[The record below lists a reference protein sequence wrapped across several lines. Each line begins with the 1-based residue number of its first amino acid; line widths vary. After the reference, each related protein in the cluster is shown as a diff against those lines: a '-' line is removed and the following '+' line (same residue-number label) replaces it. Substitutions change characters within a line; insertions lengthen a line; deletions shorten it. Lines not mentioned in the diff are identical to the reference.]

1 MESYR
6 DSLQVISGLTHDKAR
21 ANGDGAGDHAR
32 ACSTFLTGKQANKHE
47 SKIRSGKSMDQFLA
61 DKYNGITRFDSLQF
75 TGSKARIIGK
85 CDSGYSCAYQY
96 NLSWKSA
103 SQPMASMYDPQDV
116 FNRLFN
122 VEKIEQKKK
131 LYKKSILDLVL
142 EESRQLSKNIP
153 QRDKAKLEENII
165 STNDIPV
172 VRTDRG
178 GQVTYHGPGQLT
190 IYFLLNLRRL
200 NWGPKKL
207 ICEMESLIIDL
218 LEQYEINAS
227 RRTGAPGIYVQDKKI
242 ASIGLKIKR
251 GFCYHGISLN
261 VDMDMKPFDG
271 IVTCGIDSLEVT
283 QIKEFSE
290 ISIDDVKRDFLQ
302 LIKSQGA
309 RAA

>member
-1 MESYR
+1 LNNLENK
-6 DSLQVISGLTHDKAR
+6 DLGLTE
-21 ANGDGAGDHAR
+21 
-32 ACSTFLTGKQANKHE
+32 F
-47 SKIRSGKSMDQFLA
+47 
-61 DKYNGITRFDSLQF
+61 
-75 TGSKARIIGK
+75 
-85 CDSGYSCAYQY
+85 
-96 NLSWKSA
+96 
-103 SQPMASMYDPQDV
+103 QDV
-116 FNRLFN
+116 WRQMQAATD
-122 VEKIEQKKK
+122 QKSGQENDEIWFTEHHPVYT
-131 LYKKSILDLVL
+131 LGH
-142 EESRQLSKNIP
+142 
-153 QRDKAKLEENII
+153 AATEENII

-178 GQVTYHGPGQLT
+178 GQVTYHGPGQLM

-218 LEQYEINAS
+218 LKQYEINAS

-261 VDMDMKPFDG
+261 VDMDMNPFDG

-283 QIKEFSE
+283 QINEFAE
-290 ISIDDVKRDFLQ
+290 ISIDEVKRDFLL

>member
-1 MESYR
+1 MNNLENK
-6 DSLQVISGLTHDKAR
+6 DLGLTE
-21 ANGDGAGDHAR
+21 
-32 ACSTFLTGKQANKHE
+32 F
-47 SKIRSGKSMDQFLA
+47 
-61 DKYNGITRFDSLQF
+61 
-75 TGSKARIIGK
+75 
-85 CDSGYSCAYQY
+85 
-96 NLSWKSA
+96 
-103 SQPMASMYDPQDV
+103 QDV
-116 FNRLFN
+116 WRQMQAATDQKSGQ
-122 VEKIEQKKK
+122 EKDEIWFTEHHPVYT
-131 LYKKSILDLVL
+131 LGH
-142 EESRQLSKNIP
+142 
-153 QRDKAKLEENII
+153 AALEENII

-178 GQVTYHGPGQLT
+178 GQVTYHGPGQLM

-218 LEQYEINAS
+218 LDQYEINAS
-227 RRTGAPGIYVQDKKI
+227 RRTRAPGIYVQDKKI

-271 IVTCGIDSLEVT
+271 IVTCGIDSLKVT
-283 QIKEFSE
+283 QINEFSE

>member
-1 MESYR
+1 MNNL
-6 DSLQVISGLTHDKAR
+6 DTKDLGLTE
-21 ANGDGAGDHAR
+21 
-32 ACSTFLTGKQANKHE
+32 F
-47 SKIRSGKSMDQFLA
+47 
-61 DKYNGITRFDSLQF
+61 
-75 TGSKARIIGK
+75 
-85 CDSGYSCAYQY
+85 
-96 NLSWKSA
+96 
-103 SQPMASMYDPQDV
+103 QDV
-116 FNRLFN
+116 WRQMQAATD
-122 VEKIEQKKK
+122 QKSGQENDEIWFTEHHPVYT
-131 LYKKSILDLVL
+131 LGH
-142 EESRQLSKNIP
+142 
-153 QRDKAKLEENII
+153 AATEENII

-178 GQVTYHGPGQLT
+178 GQVTYHGPGQLM

-218 LEQYEINAS
+218 LKQYEINAS

-283 QIKEFSE
+283 QINEFAE
-290 ISIDDVKRDFLQ
+290 ISIDEVKRDFLL

>member
-1 MESYR
+1 LNNLENK
-6 DSLQVISGLTHDKAR
+6 DLGLTE
-21 ANGDGAGDHAR
+21 
-32 ACSTFLTGKQANKHE
+32 F
-47 SKIRSGKSMDQFLA
+47 
-61 DKYNGITRFDSLQF
+61 
-75 TGSKARIIGK
+75 
-85 CDSGYSCAYQY
+85 
-96 NLSWKSA
+96 
-103 SQPMASMYDPQDV
+103 QDV
-116 FNRLFN
+116 WRQMQAATD
-122 VEKIEQKKK
+122 QKSGQENDEIWFTEHHPVYT
-131 LYKKSILDLVL
+131 LGH
-142 EESRQLSKNIP
+142 
-153 QRDKAKLEENII
+153 AATEENII

-178 GQVTYHGPGQLT
+178 GQVTYHGPGQLM

-218 LEQYEINAS
+218 LKQYEINAS

-283 QIKEFSE
+283 QINEFAE
-290 ISIDDVKRDFLQ
+290 ISIDEVKRDFLQ

>member
-1 MESYR
+1 MNNLENK
-6 DSLQVISGLTHDKAR
+6 DLGLTE
-21 ANGDGAGDHAR
+21 
-32 ACSTFLTGKQANKHE
+32 F
-47 SKIRSGKSMDQFLA
+47 
-61 DKYNGITRFDSLQF
+61 
-75 TGSKARIIGK
+75 
-85 CDSGYSCAYQY
+85 
-96 NLSWKSA
+96 
-103 SQPMASMYDPQDV
+103 QDV
-116 FNRLFN
+116 WRQMQAATD
-122 VEKIEQKKK
+122 QKSGQENDEIWFTEHHPVYT
-131 LYKKSILDLVL
+131 LGH
-142 EESRQLSKNIP
+142 
-153 QRDKAKLEENII
+153 AATEENII

-178 GQVTYHGPGQLT
+178 GQVTYHGPGQLM

-218 LEQYEINAS
+218 LKQYEINAS
-227 RRTGAPGIYVQDKKI
+227 RRTGAPGIYVQNKKI

-271 IVTCGIDSLEVT
+271 IVTCGINSLEVT
-283 QIKEFSE
+283 QINEFAE
-290 ISIDDVKRDFLQ
+290 ISIDEVKRDFLQ

>member
-1 MESYR
+1 MNNLENK
-6 DSLQVISGLTHDKAR
+6 DLGLTEFLDVWRQMQAATDQKSGQEKDEIWFTEHYPVYTL
-21 ANGDGAGDHAR
+21 GHA
-32 ACSTFLTGKQANKHE
+32 AT
-47 SKIRSGKSMDQFLA
+47 
-61 DKYNGITRFDSLQF
+61 
-75 TGSKARIIGK
+75 
-85 CDSGYSCAYQY
+85 
-96 NLSWKSA
+96 
-103 SQPMASMYDPQDV
+103 
-116 FNRLFN
+116 
-122 VEKIEQKKK
+122 
-131 LYKKSILDLVL
+131 
-142 EESRQLSKNIP
+142 
-153 QRDKAKLEENII
+153 EENII
-165 STNDIPV
+165 STNNIPV

-178 GQVTYHGPGQLT
+178 GQITYHGPGQLM
-190 IYFLLNLRRL
+190 IYFMLNLRRL

-218 LEQYEINAS
+218 LKQYEINAS

-283 QIKEFSE
+283 QINEFAE
-290 ISIDDVKRDFLQ
+290 ISIDAVKRDFLQ

>member
-1 MESYR
+1 MNNLKNK
-6 DSLQVISGLTHDKAR
+6 DLGLTEFPDVWRQMQAATDQKSGQEKDEIWFTEHYPVYTL
-21 ANGDGAGDHAR
+21 GHA
-32 ACSTFLTGKQANKHE
+32 AA
-47 SKIRSGKSMDQFLA
+47 
-61 DKYNGITRFDSLQF
+61 
-75 TGSKARIIGK
+75 
-85 CDSGYSCAYQY
+85 
-96 NLSWKSA
+96 
-103 SQPMASMYDPQDV
+103 
-116 FNRLFN
+116 
-122 VEKIEQKKK
+122 
-131 LYKKSILDLVL
+131 
-142 EESRQLSKNIP
+142 
-153 QRDKAKLEENII
+153 EENII

-178 GQVTYHGPGQLT
+178 GQVTYHGPGQLM
-190 IYFLLNLRRL
+190 IYCLLNLRRL

-207 ICEMESLIIDL
+207 ICELESLIIDL

-227 RRTGAPGIYVQDKKI
+227 RRIGAPGIYVQDKKI

-283 QIKEFSE
+283 QINEFAE
-290 ISIDDVKRDFLQ
+290 ISIDEVKRDFLQ

>member
-1 MESYR
+1 MNNL
-6 DSLQVISGLTHDKAR
+6 DTKDLGLTEFKDVWRQMQIATDQKSGQEKNEIWFTEHHPVYTL
-21 ANGDGAGDHAR
+21 GHA
-32 ACSTFLTGKQANKHE
+32 A
-47 SKIRSGKSMDQFLA
+47 
-61 DKYNGITRFDSLQF
+61 
-75 TGSKARIIGK
+75 
-85 CDSGYSCAYQY
+85 
-96 NLSWKSA
+96 
-103 SQPMASMYDPQDV
+103 
-116 FNRLFN
+116 
-122 VEKIEQKKK
+122 
-131 LYKKSILDLVL
+131 
-142 EESRQLSKNIP
+142 
-153 QRDKAKLEENII
+153 LEENII

-172 VRTDRG
+172 IRTDRG
-178 GQVTYHGPGQLT
+178 GQVTYHGPGQLM
-190 IYFLLNLRRL
+190 IYFLFNLRRL

-218 LEQYEINAS
+218 LGQYEINAS

-283 QIKEFSE
+283 QINEFSE

-302 LIKSQGA
+302 QIKRKGA